1 MRKPILAGSLL
12 ALLLGGCSGKA
23 NDSSPTPLNT
33 PSAVSTPVDSSQN
46 ITIVTPTP
54 SAYPR
59 ELPEDSA
66 VLVESFGEI
75 QLGSRQ
81 GDYLVYLQAKEMV
94 DIGLTKRGNPAF
106 ATGASSTS
114 PDFVGDVNKLLAEN
128 PEFTE
133 PLGRVLD
140 AYIEQTYTVPE
151 GDEDPLGRSPEF
163 LERAKKLKDSLK
175 S

>member
-1 MRKPILAGSLL
+1 MRKPIVAGSLL

-23 NDSSPTPLNT
+23 NDSSPTPLST
-33 PSAVSTPVDSSQN
+33 PSSVSTPVGSNQT

-54 SAYPR
+54 SAYPS

-66 VLVESFGEI
+66 VLVDSFGEI
-75 QLGSRQ
+75 KLGSRK
-81 GDYLVYLQAKEMV
+81 GDYLVYLQVKDMI
-94 DIGLTKRGNPAF
+94 DIGLTKRGNPAI
-106 ATGASSTS
+106 ATGASSPS
-114 PDFVGDVNKLLAEN
+114 PDFVGDVTNLVAGN

-140 AYIEQTYTVPE
+140 AYLDQTYTVPE
-151 GDEDPLGRSPEF
+151 GEEDPLSRSPEF
-163 LERAKKLKDSLK
+163 IEQVKELRDSLK

>member
-1 MRKPILAGSLL
+1 MKKPIVAGSLL

-23 NDSSPTPLNT
+23 NDSSPTPLST
-33 PSAVSTPVDSSQN
+33 PSSVSTPADSSQN

-54 SAYPR
+54 SAYPS
-59 ELPEDSA
+59 EMPEDSA

-81 GDYLVYLQAKEMV
+81 GDYLVYLQAKEMI

-106 ATGASSTS
+106 ATGANSSS
-114 PDFVGDVNKLLAEN
+114 PDFAGDVNKLLTEN

-133 PLGRVLD
+133 PLKRVLD
-140 AYIEQTYTVPE
+140 AYLDQTYTVPE
-151 GDEDPLGRSPEF
+151 GDEEPLSRSPEF
-163 LERAKKLKDSLK
+163 VEQAKTLRDSLK